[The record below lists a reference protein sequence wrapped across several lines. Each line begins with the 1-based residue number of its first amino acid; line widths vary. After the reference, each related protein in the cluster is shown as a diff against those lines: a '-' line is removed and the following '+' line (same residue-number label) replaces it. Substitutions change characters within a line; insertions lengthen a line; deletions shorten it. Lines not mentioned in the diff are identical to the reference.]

1 VLHELPLFKKGGFK
15 RGFGGGVG
23 QYAHNYNQLC
33 LAVAQSVVPERAIEQ
48 CVQDSKTKRLEKNK
62 REREEK
68 RERGKEREIER
79 ACALVRARAR
89 SCARVKESKG
99 ACDSNMH
106 VAGCCA
112 EPHSAVCLFVELG
125 ECRFE

>member
-1 VLHELPLFKKGGFK
+1 MCTRLKDKKTGK
-15 RGFGGGVG
+15 
-23 QYAHNYNQLC
+23 
-33 LAVAQSVVPERAIEQ
+33 EQ
-48 CVQDSKTKRLEKNK
+48 
-62 REREEK
+62 K
-68 RERGKEREIER
+68 RERGKERERKRER
-79 ACALVRARAR
+79 DRARVRARAR

-112 EPHSAVCLFVELG
+112 EPHSAVCLFVELE